1 MSNLYY
7 IENPTVLDT
16 YDYDVDT
23 DWKKQTEI
31 WAEKEDRDYQD
42 KIFENM
48 EEK

>member
-7 IENPTVLDT
+7 LENPMVLDT
-16 YDYDVDT
+16 YDYDT
-23 DWKKQTEI
+23 NWEEQNELL
-31 WAEKEDRDYQD
+31 AEKEDRDYQD